1 MAVVKLKEV
10 SIIGKLSELDKVATI
25 CGQSNV
31 FHSDNAMNFYADTP
45 DFTAYNEDNPYCRA
59 IATTQRCYC
68 QGKQNFDSFR
78 QPKRQRN
85 IHMDNDAMISYAKE
99 IAAQINEWEKEKK
112 EAEDKIKEYTSVID
126 DMGHF
131 VGLNL
136 NLDEVNSCEFVQVR
150 FGALPKENV
159 EKLAVYK
166 DNPDVIFT
174 PCTTD
179 DKYQWGV
186 YFTPITAASSVDR
199 IFSSLKFERSRA
211 KRAKGFP

>member
-45 DFTAYNEDNPYCRA
+45 DFTAYNEDNPYAEPLQQLNDA
-59 IATTQRCYC
+59 IVKANKTLTLLDT
-68 QGKQNFDSFR
+68 KET
-78 QPKRQRN
+78 KN
-85 IHMDNDAMISYAKE
+85 IHMDNDAMISYAKKKLLLKSM
-99 IAAQINEWEKEKK
+99 NRKKRKK

-166 DNPDVIFT
+166 DNPTLSLLHVQLTISIS
-174 PCTTD
+174 
-179 DKYQWGV
+179 GV
-186 YFTPITAASSVDR
+186 YILHQSLQHHLLTA
-199 IFSSLKFERSRA
+199 FSQA
-211 KRAKGFP
+211 

>member
-45 DFTAYNEDNPYCRA
+45 DFTAYNEDNPYAEPLQQLNDA
-59 IATTQRCYC
+59 IVKANKTLTLLDT
-68 QGKQNFDSFR
+68 KET
-78 QPKRQRN
+78 KN

-99 IAAQINEWEKEKK
+99 IADQINEWEKEKK

-150 FGALPKENV
+150 FA
-159 EKLAVYK
+159 
-166 DNPDVIFT
+166 F
-174 PCTTD
+174 
-179 DKYQWGV
+179 
-186 YFTPITAASSVDR
+186 
-199 IFSSLKFERSRA
+199 
-211 KRAKGFP
+211 